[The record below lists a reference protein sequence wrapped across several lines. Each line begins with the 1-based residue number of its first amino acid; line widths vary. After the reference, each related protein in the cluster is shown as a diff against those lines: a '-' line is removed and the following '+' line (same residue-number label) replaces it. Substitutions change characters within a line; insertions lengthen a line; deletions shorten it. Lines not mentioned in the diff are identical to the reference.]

1 MILPH
6 PGCELSPLEADG
18 SPVEPYRSGLVPP
31 QTGCIWGLEQK
42 QVSGMIDEVQRGRG
56 QQTASRGRASRPGS
70 IGMLAC
76 PTVEAANIHE
86 SGLCAPP
93 AGAPSEVQ
101 HVVM

>member
-42 QVSGMIDEVQRGRG
+42 QVSGMVDEVQRGRG

-76 PTVEAANIHE
+76 
-86 SGLCAPP
+86 SGLWAPP

-101 HVVM
+101 PVVV